1 MSYTIEKPSQKNY
14 QEIVDVWEASVR
26 ATHDF
31 LPESDIQ
38 YFKPLIL
45 NDYLKLVDLSCIRID
60 ERIAG
65 FSGIA
70 DGKIEMLFI
79 GPEWRGKGIGRF
91 LTEHAI
97 SKQSATMV
105 DVNEQNPQAVGFYK
119 RLGFKVYE
127 RSPLD
132 GLGKP
137 YPILHM
143 TLQPQDIRLQ
153 LAEKDDIPEILE
165 MMADFY
171 SIDNYPFRKSDA
183 KKNLQKFINNEGL
196 GRLSLI
202 YQGEALTGYI
212 ALTFGFSFEYGGRDA
227 FIDEFYLKPHFRG
240 QGIGSTVMDLI
251 ANQAKAL
258 GVNAIHLEVENQ
270 NEAGQALYRRKG
282 FQGNNRS
289 LLTRKF

>member
-1 MSYTIEKPSQKNY
+1 MSYTLEKPTEADY

-31 LPESDIQ
+31 LPESDIL

-45 NDYLKLVDLSCIRID
+45 NDYLKLVDLSYIRID
-60 ERIAG
+60 GRIAG

-70 DGKIEMLFI
+70 EGKIEMLFI
-79 GPEWRGKGIGRF
+79 DPQWRGKGIGRF

-97 SKQSATMV
+97 SKQAATTV

-143 TLQPQDIRLQ
+143 TLHPQDIHIH
-153 LAEKDDIPEILE
+153 LAEISNIPEILV

-171 SIDNYPFRKSDA
+171 SIDDYPFQKDSA
-183 KKNLQKFINNEGL
+183 EKNLQKFIGNDAL
-196 GRLSLI
+196 GRLSLV
-202 YQGEALTGYI
+202 YQGEVLTGYI
-212 ALTFGFSFEYGGRDA
+212 TLTFGFSFEYGGRDA
-227 FIDEFYLKPHFRG
+227 FIDEFYLKSHFRD
-240 QGIGSTVMDLI
+240 QGIGSAVMDLI
-251 ANQAKAL
+251 ADQAKAL

-270 NEAGQALYRRKG
+270 NDAGQALYRRKG
-282 FQGNNRS
+282 FRGNDRA
-289 LLTRKF
+289 LLTRKL

>member
-1 MSYTIEKPSQKNY
+1 MSYIIEKPTEADY

-31 LPESDIQ
+31 LPESDIL

-45 NDYLKLVDLSCIRID
+45 NDYLKLVDLSCVRID
-60 ERIAG
+60 GRIAG

-70 DGKIEMLFI
+70 EGKIEMLFI
-79 GPEWRGKGIGRF
+79 APKWRGEGIGRF

-97 SKQSATMV
+97 SKQAAIMV

-143 TLQPQDIRLQ
+143 TLQPQNIHLR
-153 LAEKDDIPEILE
+153 LAENSDILEILA

-171 SIDNYPFRKSDA
+171 AIDNYPFRKDDA
-183 KKNLQKFINNEGL
+183 EKNLQKFIANESL

-212 ALTFGFSFEYGGRDA
+212 VLTFGFSFEYGGRDA
-227 FIDEFYLKPHFRG
+227 FIDEFYLKSHFRG
-240 QGIGSTVMDLI
+240 QGIGSNVMDLI
-251 ANQAKAL
+251 ADQAKAL

-282 FQGNNRS
+282 FQNNNRS
-289 LLTRKF
+289 LLTRKL